1 MLLLLNAFLKLKRRL
16 ACLAFSSY
24 SVQTSK
30 KRIGWPYSIP
40 IIVLQ
45 GYETRSASQGSGSQV
60 RRASVKV
67 ACLVWLC
74 VLLQLACVFPAWLC
88 LSIPCFQFWYGWL
101 SVPCLKRVRFLAF
114 LKGSHKQTGLPSRAT
129 SLKKLV
135 FLAFQFKSYS
145 LRELP
150 VQVQVKVLQ

>member
-1 MLLLLNAFLKLKRRL
+1 MSILAFLMLLLLNAFLKLKRRLALL

-45 GYETRSASQGSGSQV
+45 GYETMNGIRAASQGSGSQV

-67 ACLVWLC
+67 ACLV
-74 VLLQLACVFPAWLC
+74 
-88 LSIPCFQFWYGWL
+88 
-101 SVPCLKRVRFLAF
+101 
-114 LKGSHKQTGLPSRAT
+114 
-129 SLKKLV
+129 
-135 FLAFQFKSYS
+135 
-145 LRELP
+145 
-150 VQVQVKVLQ
+150 

>member
-1 MLLLLNAFLKLKRRL
+1 MSILAFLMLLHAFLKLKRRL

-60 RRASVKV
+60 RRAKV
-67 ACLVWLC
+67 ACLV
-74 VLLQLACVFPAWLC
+74 
-88 LSIPCFQFWYGWL
+88 
-101 SVPCLKRVRFLAF
+101 
-114 LKGSHKQTGLPSRAT
+114 
-129 SLKKLV
+129 
-135 FLAFQFKSYS
+135 
-145 LRELP
+145 
-150 VQVQVKVLQ
+150 